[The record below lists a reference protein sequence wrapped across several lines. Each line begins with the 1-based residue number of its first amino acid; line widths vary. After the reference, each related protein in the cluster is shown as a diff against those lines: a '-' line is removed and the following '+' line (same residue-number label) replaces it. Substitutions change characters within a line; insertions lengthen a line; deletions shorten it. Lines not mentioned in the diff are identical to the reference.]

1 MLRLVRM
8 LMVAISIVLVLL
20 TMQIGVEAKKK
31 TKRKHRTTRSAPV
44 IVVPFTLS
52 PAISDDSFINTAAP
66 THVAPSSQVGQG
78 GVSIESISDSDGGT
92 SGKRLRG
99 RLTIGPPGP
108 HAAAA
113 GTLLISEFRLRG
125 PNGANDEFIEIYNNS
140 GANHTVTA
148 SSGTGYGIAA
158 SDSVLRCTIPNATV
172 IPAFGHFLCTNS
184 VGYSYSAYPAGNGT

>member
-66 THVAPSSQVGQG
+66 SHVAPSSQVGQG
-78 GVSIESISDSDGGT
+78 GMSIESVSDSDGGT

-108 HAAAA
+108 HAA
-113 GTLLISEFRLRG
+113 GEPFLECRSVRERTRLDDLTD
-125 PNGANDEFIEIYNNS
+125 PVPWT
-140 GANHTVTA
+140 HV
-148 SSGTGYGIAA
+148 
-158 SDSVLRCTIPNATV
+158 
-172 IPAFGHFLCTNS
+172 
-184 VGYSYSAYPAGNGT
+184 